1 MFVFTWTIVF
11 AVVFAFVDVCMV
23 SGLTPGLPTTG
34 RHLTPGLP
42 TTGRNLTPGHTNP
55 VRHLT
60 PNQWGSIRI
69 ILSNPATSPDI
80 RQRTQRVI
88 YAKYED
94 WAIHQAKLFK
104 DARYAL
110 CRHIHSD
117 ELAIY
122 AVRGL
127 IKAIERCNYTR
138 LGSIPFSLY
147 AKKWVDGELLEGM
160 TELQPMTVV
169 PKSWRKRRGLK
180 NRKSYLVIREPSGWS
195 PTVPSEPVHP
205 SSKET
210 IQHLLEERYGN
221 KDAFTKRSANLKY
234 MCERVKT
241 NAEVAE
247 QMGCSAEYVR
257 RKLSL
262 E

>member
-1 MFVFTWTIVF
+1 MFVFALTVAF
-11 AVVFAFVDVCMV
+11 AMVFAFTDVCMV
-23 SGLTPGLPTTG
+23 SGMMTPGHTNPV
-34 RHLTPGLP
+34 RH
-42 TTGRNLTPGHTNP
+42 LTPGHTNP

-88 YAKYED
+88 YYKYED

-127 IKAIERCNYTR
+127 IKSIERCDYTK
-138 LGSIPFSLY
+138 LGTTPFSIY

-160 TELQPMTVV
+160 TELQPMTVL

-180 NRKSYLVIREPSGWS
+180 CRKSYLV
-195 PTVPSEPVHP
+195 V
-205 SSKET
+205 SSDRDRDSKQPKSTDSFEN
-210 IQHLLEERYGN
+210 IENALEDTYGVS
-221 KDAFTKRSANLKY
+221 DAFTRRAAAIKY
-234 MCERVKT
+234 GGDCVKS
-241 NAEVAE
+241 NAEVAKY
-247 QMGCSAEYVR
+247 MGCSEEYVR
-257 RKLSL
+257 RKLQK
-262 E
+262 